1 MDHSASLKTTYPKGS
16 PAPAVDPVCG
26 MMVDP
31 QTAAGSL
38 TYGSETYY
46 FCSKHCLQKFRENPG
61 LFIQSEESKATL
73 PIRIHPLNV
82 SGKAS
87 EEFKGY
93 TCPKIGRASCR
104 ERV

>member
-1 MDHSASLKTTYPKGS
+1 MDHSTSLKTTDPKGS
-16 PAPAVDPVCG
+16 PVPAVDPVCG
-26 MMVDP
+26 MLVDP
-31 QTAAGSL
+31 QTAAGSF

-73 PIRIHPLNV
+73 PIRVYPLNV